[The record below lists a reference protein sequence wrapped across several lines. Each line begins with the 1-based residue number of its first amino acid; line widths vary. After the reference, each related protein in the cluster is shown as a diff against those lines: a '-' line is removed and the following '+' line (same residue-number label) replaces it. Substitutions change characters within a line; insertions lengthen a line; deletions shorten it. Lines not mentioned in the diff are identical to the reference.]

1 MRSDLKWTNNT
12 ANLVNRASKR
22 LWILRR
28 LKLLG
33 ADQKSLLLVYTKQ
46 IRSILELSVPAWQGS
61 VTLTEKNDLERV
73 QKCAA
78 RIILGSNYSSYS
90 EALMLLS
97 LESLES
103 RRMKLCLNFALKAE
117 KHPKYCSWFVPYTKK
132 RDTRAVPTKYNMAR
146 TYHARY
152 ERSPINFLTYL
163 LNEHYSK

>member
-73 QKCAA
+73 QKCAV

-117 KHPKYCSWFVPYTKK
+117 KHPKYCSWFVPYMKK
-132 RDTRAVPTKYNMAR
+132 QDIRAVPPKYNMAR
-146 TYHARY
+146 TNHARY